1 MNNQKIIP
9 KNNLIIGLDPFGN
22 KIYSINKD
30 YSPMLL
36 VAPHGSG
43 KGVCFTIPNLLF
55 NEDSAIVHDIKM
67 ENYLLTA
74 GYRESI
80 GQQVFL
86 FNPLGG
92 EGHTHRYNPLD
103 FLGFDEETI
112 FNNIEKLVFL
122 LIRDENEIASQ
133 TRHLLTSIVLYLIVN
148 NNKVKSFGEICRLI
162 SGDFIEEISQAIQ
175 KFSNKIHGFALN
187 HLSSF
192 LKKNDSERQLIL
204 RSLNSYLEPW
214 HNPFIDYA
222 TSVSDFNIA
231 DFKKNKTT
239 LYVGLNPSDIERLK
253 PVLRFFYDHA
263 LDRLMAEKDYY
274 DHENNKLAISLFM
287 DEFYSISRL
296 TLVESGIGYL
306 RGYKIRLILI
316 ACDFERIENVYGE
329 YITNSIIAD
338 CAYKIFYAGGTPK
351 TAYNISQIFFD
362 QQNNNSILTWQQI
375 MNLANDQEIL
385 IHNDRSIIANKFFYF
400 NEEEFKEK
408 ISK

>member
-1 MNNQKIIP
+1 MNNQKIIA

-30 YSPMLL
+30 YSSMLI

-55 NEDSAIVHDIKM
+55 NDDSAIVHDIKM
-67 ENYLLTA
+67 ENYILTA

-133 TRHLLTSIVLYLIVN
+133 ARHMLTSIILYLIVN

-175 KFSNKIHGFALN
+175 KFSNKIHSFALN

-192 LKKNDSERQLIL
+192 LKKNDSEQQLIL

-263 LDRLMAEKDYY
+263 LDRLMVDNDVY
-274 DHENNKLAISLFM
+274 DRENNQLAISIFL
-287 DEFYSISRL
+287 DEFYSVGKL
-296 TLVESGIGYL
+296 TLLESAMAYC

-316 ACDFERIENVYGE
+316 ACDFERIEHVYGE
-329 YITNSIIAD
+329 DIANSMISD
-338 CAYKIFYAGGTPK
+338 CPYKIFFAGTTPK
-351 TAYNISQIFFD
+351 TSYKISQFFQD
-362 QQNNNSILTWQQI
+362 RKNNVELMTWQQV
-375 MNLANDQEIL
+375 MNLPSDQQIL
-385 IHNDRSIIANKFFYF
+385 IHLEKSALAGKFYYY
-400 NEEEFKEK
+400 NEEEFKGK
-408 ISK
+408 INL